1 MVQLRGVAKFKIK
14 ISKTTHRFRLA
25 ELAFCM
31 ERRKV
36 DRENRTPLTNSL
48 NEGIFSHQS
57 HRNVPLLEMTQT
69 KIMTATSKELGR
81 VSGRKQSTQ
90 REAEPV

>member
-1 MVQLRGVAKFKIK
+1 MVQSRGVTKFKIK
-14 ISKTTHRFRLA
+14 NSKTTHRFRLA

-57 HRNVPLLEMTQT
+57 HQNVPLLEMTQT
-69 KIMTATSKELGR
+69 KIMTAGRKELER
-81 VSGRKQSTQ
+81 VLGSEQST
-90 REAEPV
+90 

>member
-1 MVQLRGVAKFKIK
+1 MVQSRGVTKFKIK
-14 ISKTTHRFRLA
+14 HSKTTHRFRLA

-57 HRNVPLLEMTQT
+57 HQNVPLLEMTQT
-69 KIMTATSKELGR
+69 KIMTAGCKELER
-81 VSGRKQSTQ
+81 VLGSEQSTL
-90 REAEPV
+90 RKAEPV